1 LTKSDRRMLPST
13 AGTVSALWMTEF
25 SALNG
30 LACMYRCRRFAT
42 ALTDSSARLAGKLV
56 VNLSFLGTFTQN
68 TYTS

>member
-1 LTKSDRRMLPST
+1 MLPST
-13 AGTVSALWMTEF
+13 ARTVSALRMTLV

-30 LACMYRCRRFAT
+30 LAYMYRYRRFAT
-42 ALTDSSARLAGKLV
+42 ALTDSNARLAGKLV